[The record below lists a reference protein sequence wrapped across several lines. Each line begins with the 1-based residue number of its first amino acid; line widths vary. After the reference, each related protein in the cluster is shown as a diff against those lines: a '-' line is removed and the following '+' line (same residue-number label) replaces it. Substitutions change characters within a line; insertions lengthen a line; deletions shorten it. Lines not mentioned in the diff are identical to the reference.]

1 MSFLKPYTTLFVG
14 IILGAVVAPKALKML
29 HK

>member
-1 MSFLKPYTTLFVG
+1 MSFLKPYTTLLAG
-14 IILGAVVAPKALKML
+14 ILLGAVVAPKALKML